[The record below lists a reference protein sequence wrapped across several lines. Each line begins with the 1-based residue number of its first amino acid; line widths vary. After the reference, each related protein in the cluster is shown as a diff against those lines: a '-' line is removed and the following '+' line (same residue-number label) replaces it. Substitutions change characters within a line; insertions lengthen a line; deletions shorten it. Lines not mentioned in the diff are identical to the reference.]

1 MKESIAKVF
10 FSEGRIGIQTSSGES
25 RTLPLE
31 VFPAL
36 YYADENQRN
45 EYYLWDNNRSIRWEG
60 VDEDI
65 HISHFYEEE
74 NVNPNNEVNHLL
86 AKFPYLDLKSFADVV
101 GIHWTL
107 LARLK
112 FGVVTASVEMLN
124 RIKNALRSI
133 GQEMVQLT

>member
-10 FSEGRIGIQTSSGES
+10 FSEGRIGIQTSSGET

-60 VDEDI
+60 IDEDI